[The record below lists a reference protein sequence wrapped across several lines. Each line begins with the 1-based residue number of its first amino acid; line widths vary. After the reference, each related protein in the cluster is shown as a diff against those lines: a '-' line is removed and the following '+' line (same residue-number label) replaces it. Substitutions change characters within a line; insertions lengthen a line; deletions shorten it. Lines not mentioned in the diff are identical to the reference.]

1 MCGIVAYI
9 GEHQAYNIIVDG
21 LVQLQNRGYDS
32 AGISHLD
39 NSKNC
44 IRVHKY
50 ASDENKTA
58 LDALRETSELHTS
71 EFHLGLGHTRWATH
85 GPKNNVN
92 AHPHQSND
100 NIFSIVHNGIIE
112 NYLEIKNKLK
122 KNGYFFVS
130 DTDTEIIVNLL
141 SFYYDIHLDVI
152 KSIECVIN
160 ELEGTWG
167 VAIISCRF
175 PNNIFTFCHGSP
187 IVIGFDDHNAI
198 ICSEQSAMCGNFEK
212 YFILENDD
220 ICVIQRLPHKIS
232 IQTNHV
238 YKINTSFKGQLCVD
252 TPHPYPHWTIAEI
265 HQQVNSS
272 KLAMG
277 NGGRIRGNVVVLGGL
292 EQHAEDLID
301 IEHIIFLG
309 CGTSYFSSFYVSHL
323 FKKICTFT
331 TIQCID
337 GAEFSEYDIPKT
349 GKIGCI
355 FITQSGETRDLH
367 RCIQIIDSS
376 TFSVMKIGVINVVDS
391 QIARE
396 MDCGCYLNAG
406 KEFAVASTKSF
417 TSQVIVLTLIGLW
430 FSQKQNVDFSIREK
444 YIQDIKTIPIEIETL
459 LKDQTVL
466 DQIQN
471 AVNILKFKKHCFV
484 LGKNQCESVAKE
496 GSLKLKEITYIHAE
510 GYSTSSLKHGPFA
523 LLEEGFPVFLFCLKD
538 EHYEKALNAYEQ
550 MKSRFAEIIIITN
563 DPQLKMRNCI
573 YLPTTNMFSSL
584 LGVLPLQLIA
594 YHLSVAR
601 GLNPDMPRNLAKVV
615 TVE

>member
-9 GEHQAYNIIVDG
+9 GEHQAYNIIIDG

-32 AGISHLD
+32 AGISYLD
-39 NSKNC
+39 HNENC
-44 IRVHKY
+44 IKVHKC
-50 ASDENKTA
+50 ASDENRIA
-58 LDALRETSELHTS
+58 LDVLRETPDLYTS

-85 GPKNNVN
+85 GPKNDIN

-122 KNGYFFVS
+122 KNGYIFVS
-130 DTDTEIIVNLL
+130 VTDTEVIVNLV
-141 SFYYDIHLDVI
+141 SFYYEIHLDVV

-160 ELEGTWG
+160 DLEGTWG
-167 VAIISCRF
+167 IAIISSRF

-187 IVIGFDDHNAI
+187 IVIGFDDYNAI
-198 ICSEQSAMCGNFEK
+198 VCSEQSAMCCKFDK

-220 ICVIQRLPHKIS
+220 ICVIQRTPDKIS

-252 TPHPYPHWTIAEI
+252 TPHPYLHWTIAEI
-265 HQQVNSS
+265 HQQISSS

-277 NGGRIRGNVVVLGGL
+277 NGGRISGNTVILGGL
-292 EQHAEDLID
+292 EQQAENLVD

-309 CGTSYFSSFYVSHL
+309 CGTSYFSSLYVSHL

-331 TIQCID
+331 TIQCVD

-349 GKIGCI
+349 GKTGCI
-355 FITQSGETRDLH
+355 FVSQSGETRDLH
-367 RCIQIIDSS
+367 RCIQIIDDS

-406 KEFAVASTKSF
+406 KEFAVASTKAF
-417 TSQVIVLTLIGLW
+417 TSQVIVLTLVGLW
-430 FSQKQNVDFSIREK
+430 FSQKQNVEFTIREK
-444 YIQDIKTIPIEIETL
+444 YIQDIKNIPREIEILLHDQTL
-459 LKDQTVL
+459 LN
-466 DQIQN
+466 QIQN
-471 AVNILKFKKHCFV
+471 VVNILKYKKHCFV
-484 LGKNQCESVAKE
+484 LGKNYCESVAKE

-523 LLEEGFPVFLFCLKD
+523 LLEEGFPVFLFCFK
-538 EHYEKALNAYEQ
+538 
-550 MKSRFAEIIIITN
+550 
-563 DPQLKMRNCI
+563 
-573 YLPTTNMFSSL
+573 
-584 LGVLPLQLIA
+584 
-594 YHLSVAR
+594 
-601 GLNPDMPRNLAKVV
+601 
-615 TVE
+615 